1 MGWLDRIL
9 PTVTDADREAAAAA
23 RAARAASTI
32 NNIVPSGS
40 VSRGSEV
47 FMAFTGDTGGGLP
60 GLTEQT
66 AQTVAAINA
75 CVAVI
80 SGAIAVLP
88 MNTFRRMPGGA
99 RQQNY
104 DDPMW
109 WMLNEE
115 FHPRWS
121 ASAAWTFL
129 ARSRLLHGD
138 AFAIIER
145 GAMGQIR
152 SLKPVHPRR
161 VEVYETPED
170 RLVYAVYPVNA
181 ARGMMVEVYDQD
193 DMLHVPGDGFD
204 GIRTPSPLRYSL
216 RVAGAG
222 AMATQEYASRFFANG
237 ARPDFVIQARAGAA
251 PLTPDQFVTL
261 KQQIDEAHAGYNRA
275 HRPMLLEGGLEFQ
288 SITMPFEDAQLLETR
303 QFQVEEIARIF
314 GVPPFMIG
322 HNEKTTSWGSGVEA
336 MGTGFVR
343 YTLRTHLHAFTNEIN
358 RKFFRQVT
366 KFAEFDTTE
375 LERADTETLFNA
387 FSVAIGGQG
396 KPGFMT
402 ESEIR
407 RKLNLPELEGGDQ
420 IERGITVGTEQPEA
434 PPAPADAV
442 ENALSNRIA
451 ATDAKIDGLTELV
464 GQLARPRAKMITRD
478 AEGNPTGIKEIDE

>member
-1 MGWLDRIL
+1 
-9 PTVTDADREAAAAA
+9 
-23 RAARAASTI
+23 
-32 NNIVPSGS
+32 
-40 VSRGSEV
+40 
-47 FMAFTGDTGGGLP
+47 MAFTGDVGSGLP
-60 GLTEQT
+60 ALTEHT
-66 AQTVAAINA
+66 AQTISAINA
-75 CVAVI
+75 CVKVI

-88 MNTFRRMPGGA
+88 MNTFRRRPGGA
-99 RQQNY
+99 REQLY

-115 FHPRWS
+115 IHPRWS
-121 ASAAWTFL
+121 AAAGWTFL

-138 AFAIIER
+138 AFAIIQR
-145 GAMGQIR
+145 DRLGAVTA
-152 SLKPVHPRR
+152 LKPVHPRR
-161 VEVYETPED
+161 VEVYETPAD
-170 RLVYAVYPVNA
+170 RLVYAVYPVNTA
-181 ARGMMVEVYDQD
+181 QGQAVEVYDQD
-193 DMLHVPGDGFD
+193 DMLHVAGDGFD
-204 GIRTPSPLRYSL
+204 GIRTPSPLRYDM

-222 AMATQEYASRFFANG
+222 AMATQEYANRFFANG
-237 ARPDFVIQARAGAA
+237 ARPDFVIQAKAGSA
-251 PLTPDQFVTL
+251 PLTTDQFQAL
-261 KQQIDEAHAGYNRA
+261 KQQIEDAHAGFARS
-275 HRPMLLEGGLEFQ
+275 HRPMLLEGGLEFH

-407 RKLNLPELEGGDQ
+407 RKLNLPELPGGDQ
-420 IERGITVGTEQPEA
+420 IERGMTVQQTGA
-434 PPAPADAV
+434 ADA
-442 ENALSNRIA
+442 
-451 ATDAKIDGLTELV
+451 
-464 GQLARPRAKMITRD
+464 
-478 AEGNPTGIKEIDE
+478 

>member
-1 MGWLDRIL
+1 MGLLDTLRDNLL
-9 PTVTDADREAAAAA
+9 PVPTDADWQAHQAA
-23 RAARAASTI
+23 RSVQNAV
-32 NNIVPSGS
+32 VPSGS
-40 VSRGSEV
+40 VSRGSDV
-47 FMAFTGDTGGGLP
+47 FLAFTGDTGAGLP

-88 MNTFRRMPGGA
+88 MNTFRRVPGGA
-99 RQQNY
+99 REQLY

-121 ASAAWTFL
+121 AASAWTFM

-138 AFAIIER
+138 AFAIIQR
-145 GAMGQIR
+145 DPLGKPR
-152 SLKPVHPRR
+152 TLKPVHPRR
-161 VEVYETPED
+161 VEVYETPDD
-170 RLVYAVYPVNA
+170 RLVYAVYPTNA
-181 ARGMMVEVYDQD
+181 ARGQMVEVYDQD

-216 RVAGAG
+216 RVAGSG

-237 ARPDFVIQARAGAA
+237 ARPDFVIQAKAGTS
-251 PLTPDQFVTL
+251 PLSPEQFKAL
-261 KQQIDEAHAGYNRA
+261 KAQIDEAHAGYNRA

-358 RKFFRQVT
+358 RKFFRTVS

-375 LERADTETLFNA
+375 LERADTKTLFDA
-387 FSVAIGGQG
+387 FGVALGGQG
-396 KPGFMT
+396 KPGFMSQN
-402 ESEIR
+402 EVR
-407 RKLNLPELEGGDQ
+407 RRLNLAETTDGDR
-420 IERGITVGTEQPEA
+420 IEAGM
-434 PPAPADAV
+434 PAQDTGAA
-442 ENALSNRIA
+442 NA
-451 ATDAKIDGLTELV
+451 
-464 GQLARPRAKMITRD
+464 
-478 AEGNPTGIKEIDE
+478 

>member
-1 MGWLDRIL
+1 MGLLDAIRDNVW
-9 PTVTDADREAAAAA
+9 PTVTQADKQASQAAREARFMNAA
-23 RAARAASTI
+23 
-32 NNIVPSGS
+32 VPVGS

-47 FMAFTGDTGGGLP
+47 FMAFSGDTGGGLP

-66 AQTVAAINA
+66 AQTIAAINA

-80 SGAIAVLP
+80 GGAIAVLP
-88 MNTFRRMPGGA
+88 MNTFRRTRGGA
-99 RQQNY
+99 REQNY

-121 ASAAWTFL
+121 ASTGWTFL

-138 AFAIIER
+138 AFAIIQR
-145 GAMGQIR
+145 SAGGQIAR
-152 SLKPVHPRR
+152 LKPVHPRR

-181 ARGMMVEVYDQD
+181 AMGSAVEVYDQD

-216 RVAGAG
+216 RVAGA
-222 AMATQEYASRFFANG
+222 AAAATQEYAARFFANG
-237 ARPDFVIQARAGAA
+237 ARPDFVIQARSGST
-251 PLTPDQFVTL
+251 PLSAEQFATL
-261 KQQIDEAHAGYNRA
+261 KQQIDEAHAGFNRA

-288 SITMPFEDAQLLETR
+288 SITMPFEDAQLLGTR
-303 QFQVEEIARIF
+303 QFQVEEIARLF

-336 MGTGFVR
+336 MGVGFVR

-358 RKFFRQVT
+358 RKFFREMT

-375 LERADTETLFNA
+375 LERADTKTLFDA

-407 RKLNLPELEGGDQ
+407 RRLNLPELSGGDQ
-420 IERGITVGTEQPEA
+420 MERGLAAHLTG
-434 PPAPADAV
+434 DA
-442 ENALSNRIA
+442 NA
-451 ATDAKIDGLTELV
+451 
-464 GQLARPRAKMITRD
+464 
-478 AEGNPTGIKEIDE
+478 